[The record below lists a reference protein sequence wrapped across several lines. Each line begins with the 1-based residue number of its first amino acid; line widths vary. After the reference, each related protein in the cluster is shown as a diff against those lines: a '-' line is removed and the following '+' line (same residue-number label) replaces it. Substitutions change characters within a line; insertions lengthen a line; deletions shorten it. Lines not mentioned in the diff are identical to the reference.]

1 MCICLIYLEVIF
13 SRVIFFDFAILKN
26 RFALYTEKSL
36 TCYGIACKAF
46 HSSFG
51 ASVD

>member
-1 MCICLIYLEVIF
+1 MFICLIYLEVIF
-13 SRVIFFDFAILKN
+13 SSVKFLDFTILKN
-26 RFALYTEKSL
+26 RFALYNRKRLVYYVVTD
-36 TCYGIACKAF
+36 KAF